1 MSTQYFPVHWN
12 KQKKYYDFIA
22 LAFIVIYL
30 AAYSVF
36 STITFPKDQQF
47 SSIIILIRA
56 FGSCSLILLHIILLI
71 GPLARLNSIFAVLL
85 YNRRHLGVM
94 TAFLALFHGAL
105 VTFFYHSFGS
115 INPFL
120 SLLTSS
126 SEYTSFTSFPFEL
139 FGLLA
144 LFVLLV
150 LASISHDFWQKNL
163 GRDVWKSIHMGI
175 YFVYAFVVIHVAL
188 GVMQSEQDF
197 IYVWIMGVG
206 VTAVISAHLL
216 TFWKEHS
223 KDKQIFNQKDNWL
236 QVCDVSNFTMNKAK
250 MVKAPTGE
258 RIAVFKHEKG
268 FSAVT
273 DLCAHQGG
281 PLSEGRVIDGCIT
294 CPWHGWQYRP
304 EDGQSP
310 PPFKEKVATYKTKI
324 ENNMVYVFYQP
335 EGEGVYIDP
344 SSFDKENITK
354 PCLKNT

>member
-22 LAFIVIYL
+22 LAFITVYL
-30 AAYSVF
+30 ASYSLF
-36 STITFPKDQQF
+36 SVITFPEDQQF
-47 SSIIILIRA
+47 SSIVILIRA
-56 FGSCSLILLHIILLI
+56 FGSCALILLHIILLI
-71 GPLARLNSIFAVLL
+71 GPLSRLNSIFSVLL

-94 TAFLALFHGAL
+94 TALVALFHGAL

-126 SEYTSFTSFPFEL
+126 SEYTSFTSFPFEV

-144 LFVLLV
+144 LLILCV

-163 GRDVWKSIHMGI
+163 GRDLWKSIHMAI
-175 YFVYAFVVIHVAL
+175 YFVYAFVITHVAL

-197 IYVWIMGVG
+197 IYVWIIGIG
-206 VTAVISAHLL
+206 VTSVISAHLF
-216 TFWKEHS
+216 TFFKEYT
-223 KDKQIFNQKDNWL
+223 KDKKICDQKENWL
-236 QVCDVSNFTMNKAK
+236 QVSMVSDFVMNKAK
-250 MVKAPTGE
+250 MVKTPNGE
-258 RIAVFKHEKG
+258 RIAVFRHTKG

-281 PLSEGRVIDGCIT
+281 PLSEGRVVDGCIT

-310 PPFKEKVATYKTKI
+310 PPFKEKVATYKTKVEDNI
-324 ENNMVYVFYQP
+324 VYVFYKP
-335 EGEGVYIDP
+335 EGEGVYINP
-344 SSFDKENITK
+344 SSSDKETLTNQLFTK
-354 PCLKNT
+354 